1 MKTLIFILLFFISFN
16 SLPQS
21 ISDCLYKKINHYRK
35 TLGLNE
41 LYVDERAKVFNDQQL
56 KYMIETSTVP
66 LDHSQKIKTKYP
78 KTFNTFLDR
87 VNYVYKNKY
96 EYVGENLVSLLY
108 EGSDE
113 YIANK
118 IFNLWINSPT
128 HKEIILSYEPEGFYI
143 NFGISTKLK
152 TPTTEI
158 TGVKIIY
165 CVLTTYK

>member
-1 MKTLIFILLFFISFN
+1 MKNLIFVLLFFISFN
-16 SLPQS
+16 GFCQS
-21 ISDCLYKKINHYRK
+21 INDYLYQKINHYRK
-35 TLGLNE
+35 SLGLNE
-41 LYVDERAKVFNDQQL
+41 LFVDQRAKVFNTQQL
-56 KYMIETSTVP
+56 NYMIQTSTVP
-66 LDHSQKIKTKYP
+66 MDHSQKIKTKYP

-113 YIANK
+113 YIADK

-143 NFGISTKLK
+143 NFGVSTKLK

-158 TGVKIIY
+158 TGVNIIY